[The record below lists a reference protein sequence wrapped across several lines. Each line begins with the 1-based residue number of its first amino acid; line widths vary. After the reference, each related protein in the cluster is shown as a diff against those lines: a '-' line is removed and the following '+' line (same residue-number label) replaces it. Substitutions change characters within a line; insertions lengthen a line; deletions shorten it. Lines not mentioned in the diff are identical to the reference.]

1 MLQSLYFTI
10 LNYSQLEF
18 YSILL
23 GLYFFSHINSSC
35 KVERH
40 RVFEN
45 MVLMEISG
53 YEREAWQVDEENY
66 IVRSFTVRELFSL
79 DDSGQTKDWCDM

>member
-1 MLQSLYFTI
+1 
-10 LNYSQLEF
+10 
-18 YSILL
+18 
-23 GLYFFSHINSSC
+23 
-35 KVERH
+35 
-40 RVFEN
+40 